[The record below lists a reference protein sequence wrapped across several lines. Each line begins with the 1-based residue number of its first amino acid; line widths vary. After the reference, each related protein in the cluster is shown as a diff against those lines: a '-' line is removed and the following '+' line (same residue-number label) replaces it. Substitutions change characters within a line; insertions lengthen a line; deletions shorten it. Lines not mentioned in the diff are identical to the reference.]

1 MSKSFTL
8 VPFYKNVLN
17 WNKFAGNEVTNKN
30 LVGLYVNLVKEE
42 LSEIFHAV
50 EVDDVVEYID
60 GLVDSLVVGSYLYA
74 LKKQENFN
82 EYLESFETVDS
93 LKSSIDKLESIY
105 NSEQIENEISVVM
118 IFLENVAF
126 TINGNVDI
134 IGACDEVMYSNWS
147 KFPMVTEVNPE
158 DEIKYIESQGRYSG
172 ITYKKSLDAT
182 NVERFIFY
190 SDKGKIVKPSTF
202 KEPRLS
208 QFINKEWSPF

>member
-8 VPFYKNVLN
+8 VPFYENVLN
-17 WNKFAGNEVTNKN
+17 WNKFAGNEVTNEK

-74 LKKQENFN
+74 LKKQSGFDG
-82 EYLESFETVDS
+82 YLESFDIVEN
-93 LKSSIDKLESIY
+93 LKNSIDKLESIY

-118 IFLENVAF
+118 AFLESVAF

-158 DEIKYIESQGRYSG
+158 DEIVFIESQGRYTG
-172 ITYKKSLDAT
+172 ITFKKSLDAKG
-182 NVERFIFY
+182 VERFIFY

-208 QFINKEWSPF
+208 QFIHNEWSPF